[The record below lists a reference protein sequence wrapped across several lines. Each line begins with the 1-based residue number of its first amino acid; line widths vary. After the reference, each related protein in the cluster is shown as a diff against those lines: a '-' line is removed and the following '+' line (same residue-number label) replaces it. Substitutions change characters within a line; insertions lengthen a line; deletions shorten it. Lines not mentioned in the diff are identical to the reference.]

1 MNALFVFLGGGTRS
15 VPRAML
21 DAWVAESRKGTKK

>member
-1 MNALFVFLGGGTRS
+1 MEFSRKSVVVTS